1 MRYSIA
7 INYLGKLI
15 LIILIVVALI
25 LFFINAFYN
34 NSSTLNQTGS
44 SIINNL
50 SDKVGSTNVIQ

>member
-1 MRYSIA
+1 MRYNIA

-15 LIILIVVALI
+15 LIILIVVGLI

-50 SDKVGSTNVIQ
+50 SDKISSTSIIQ